1 MQLNYGRSIIN
12 TKNIKHMKRY
22 LLLSTFLLCFGVV
35 IAQKKSVG
43 QQTAK
48 EPTAE
53 ELYHKA
59 WDYIQGK
66 KGLPVDTTKAIEI
79 WTKAAEQG
87 YIDAQVMLG
96 IYYGKRLYLDEEKA
110 AYWYRKAAEQGDT
123 VAQCQ
128 LGLRYATGK
137 GIIKDN
143 IQAAYWYRMAAE
155 QGCGTAQA
163 FLGDYYYEGIG
174 VEKDFKQ
181 AAYWYRKATE
191 QNNAC
196 GFLGLFRIYL
206 HGKGVDRNVNE
217 AVKWLKKGA
226 ELGNAEC
233 QWLLGF
239 NYYRDVNGLELPK
252 DGLLAVHWL
261 EKAVLQ
267 NHDAAM
273 EVLADMYDDG
283 ELVKRDKQKSNELYQ
298 RAAEL
303 GNSEAAYKLATAY
316 GFGDGVD
323 MNKEAAFKWMK
334 KAAELGYA
342 KAQLDLGYFFATG
355 YACEKDET
363 AAGYWWR
370 LVLKN
375 KKASEN
381 ERVGAQKNIDLLDE

>member
-1 MQLNYGRSIIN
+1 
-12 TKNIKHMKRY
+12 MKRY

-53 ELYHKA
+53 ELYLKA

-66 KGLPVDTTKAIEI
+66 KGLPVDTTKAIELWMKSAEKGNAKAQYELGFQYGEGMVI
-79 WTKAAEQG
+79 TKNYEQST
-87 YIDAQVMLG
+87 
-96 IYYGKRLYLDEEKA
+96 
-110 AYWYRKAAEQGDT
+110 YWYRKAAEQGDPKS
-123 VAQCQ
+123 QFQ
-128 LGLRYATGK
+128 LSHIYETGK
-137 GIIKDN
+137 GVVKDN
-143 IQAAYWYRMAAE
+143 EQAVYWCRLAAE
-155 QGCGTAQA
+155 QGYSIAQA

-174 VEKDFKQ
+174 VEMNFKQ
-181 AAYWYRKATE
+181 AIYWYHKATE
-191 QNNAC
+191 QNDAYA
-196 GFLGLFRIYL
+196 FYGLFRIYC

-239 NYYRDVNGLELPK
+239 NYYTDVNGLGLPK

-273 EVLADMYDDG
+273 EVLADMYDEG